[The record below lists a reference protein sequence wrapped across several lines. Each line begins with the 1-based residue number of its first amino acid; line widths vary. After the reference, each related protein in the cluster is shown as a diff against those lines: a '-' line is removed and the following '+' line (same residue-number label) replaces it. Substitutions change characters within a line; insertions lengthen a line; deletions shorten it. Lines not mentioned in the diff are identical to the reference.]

1 MQQVRHCNGIH
12 RNEIVPPLILF
23 YTRAVSY
30 EAALFLFWEVNM
42 EDDKKITEVTENNA
56 LEPATAKTEPAP
68 AAAPVEAAP
77 GPVKDAS
84 DKKGKAG
91 KADGPTETELLAEMV
106 KLQKKTAKRTGVVAF
121 SMIVIAAVV
130 LASAVLIVPK
140 VMTTL
145 MAAETTLEQAT
156 TLMGDVKNSLDGMNK
171 MISNVDTVLTDNTEA
186 MSDAIK
192 KIGDIDIDGLNDS
205 IKKLNGAVDSLN
217 KIVSPY
223 SRRQ

>member
-1 MQQVRHCNGIH
+1 
-12 RNEIVPPLILF
+12 
-23 YTRAVSY
+23 
-30 EAALFLFWEVNM
+30 M
-42 EDDKKITEVTENNA
+42 EDDKKIAEETENKA
-56 LEPATAKTEPAP
+56 LEAADTKTES
-68 AAAPVEAAP
+68 APVQEKPAEPAP
-77 GPVKDAS
+77 GPVNDAP
-84 DKKGKAG
+84 DKVVKAG
-91 KADGPTETELLAEMV
+91 KAGGPTETELLSELV

-205 IKKLNGAVDSLN
+205 IKKLNGAVDGLN

>member
-1 MQQVRHCNGIH
+1 
-12 RNEIVPPLILF
+12 
-23 YTRAVSY
+23 
-30 EAALFLFWEVNM
+30 M

-68 AAAPVEAAP
+68 AAAPFEAAP

-91 KADGPTETELLAEMV
+91 KTDGPTETELLAEMV

-205 IKKLNGAVDSLN
+205 IKKLNGAVDSLD

>member
-1 MQQVRHCNGIH
+1 MI
-12 RNEIVPPLILF
+12 

-42 EDDKKITEVTENNA
+42 EDDKKIAEETENKA
-56 LEPATAKTEPAP
+56 LEAVDAKTEPAP
-68 AAAPVEAAP
+68 VQEKPAEPAP
-77 GPVKDAS
+77 GPVNDAP
-84 DKKGKAG
+84 DKAVKAG
-91 KADGPTETELLAEMV
+91 KAGGPTETELLSELV

-205 IKKLNGAVDSLN
+205 IKKLNGAVDGLN

>member
-1 MQQVRHCNGIH
+1 M
-12 RNEIVPPLILF
+12 F
-23 YTRAVSY
+23 YTRAVS
-30 EAALFLFWEVNM
+30 LRGSPFLIWEVNM
-42 EDDKKITEVTENNA
+42 EDDKKITEVTENND

-68 AAAPVEAAP
+68 VAAPVETAP

-84 DKKGKAG
+84 DKTGKAG

-205 IKKLNGAVDSLN
+205 IKKLNGAIDSLN